1 MSTGHALVVG
11 GGGLLG
17 SAVRRAL
24 EARGTTITHP
34 VVPWSDPERAVEALA
49 AAAAQVDAD
58 SDGDWSLV
66 WCAGA
71 GVVGATPEIL
81 DAEVATIAGVV
92 DRLLATSAPRSAFFA
107 SSAGAVYGGSDLP
120 PFTEASVPVPL
131 GGYGHAKL
139 RAEAEVTRLAAASR
153 VVVGRISNLYG
164 PGQDLAKNQGLI
176 SRLCLSNLLH
186 EPVGV
191 YVSLDTIRDYVFVDD
206 CAALVCDALD
216 RVEQD
221 TEPGGAVVKILAS
234 QQPASIAHLLGECR
248 RVFGRKVLVRM
259 ASSPLA
265 TQQARD
271 LRLRSVVWPELDR
284 RSMTTLVHGIHATS
298 QSLLAGLGEYARAN
312 HAR

>member
-1 MSTGHALVVG
+1 MTTGHALVVG

-17 SAVRRAL
+17 TAVRRAL
-24 EARGTTITHP
+24 QARGTTVTHP
-34 VVPWSDPERAVEALA
+34 LVPWSDPERAVDALA
-49 AAAAQVDAD
+49 SAAERVDAD

-81 DAEVATIAGVV
+81 DAEVATIAGLV
-92 DRLLATSAPRSAFFA
+92 DRLLASAPPRRTFFA
-107 SSAGAVYGGSDLP
+107 SSAGAVYSGSDLP
-120 PFTEASVPVPL
+120 PFTEDSVPVPL

-139 RAEAEVTRLAAASR
+139 RAEAEVGRLAAVSR

-216 RVEQD
+216 RVEQE
-221 TEPGGAVVKILAS
+221 EPGRVVVKILAS
-234 QQPASIAHLLGECR
+234 QQAASIAHLLGECR

-312 HAR
+312 PGL